1 MKGHLSDEILALH
14 TTGDLSWFRA
24 FGVRRHA
31 ASCEICRLALAEFS
45 ESRQAL
51 RDAASELPPEVNWD
65 YMSREMFGNIRVGL
79 EASEC
84 VAPRI
89 QPPEALGWRPAVV
102 IASVMMVIATGW
114 YLSMSRLTPKP
125 FASVKSSSASVELTP
140 AGVELRQGNQGFALL
155 NPRANSVTYSVGA
168 KGAQTQYV
176 DLDTGQVTIAKV
188 SLE

>member
-1 MKGHLSDEILALH
+1 MKRHLSDEILALH
-14 TTGDLSWFRA
+14 AAGDLSWWAAFRA
-24 FGVRRHA
+24 RRHVGN
-31 ASCEICRLALAEFS
+31 CDICRLGLAEFS

-51 RDAASELPPEVNWD
+51 RDAGNELPPTVNWD
-65 YMSREMFGNIRVGL
+65 LLSHEMHANIRVGL

-89 QPPEALGWRPAVV
+89 QPPERLGWRPAVV
-102 IASVMMVIATGW
+102 IASVMMVVVTGW

-125 FASVKSSSASVELTP
+125 FASVESPSASIELTP
-140 AGVELRQGNQGFALL
+140 AGVELRQGNHGFALL
-155 NPRANSVTYSVGA
+155 NPRANTVTYSVGA
-168 KGAQTQYV
+168 QGAQAQYV